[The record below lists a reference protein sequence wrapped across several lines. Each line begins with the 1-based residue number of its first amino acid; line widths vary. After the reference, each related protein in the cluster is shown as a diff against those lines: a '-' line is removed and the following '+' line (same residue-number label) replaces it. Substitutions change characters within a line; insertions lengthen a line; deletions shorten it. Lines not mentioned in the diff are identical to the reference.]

1 MTTRLYTD
9 EELRGLR
16 MLAKRVANPAARWS
30 EKPADSPTHKQ
41 RTFKAKSSPKED
53 AEARFLIYERQ
64 NLLDKADY
72 SCGIV
77 YVPSGGSRLVLA
89 RYNGPSHEHGDINHR
104 PHIHRATEAA
114 MRRGQKPESAAEET
128 NRYETLEGALACMID
143 DFQLSGIRA
152 KPDHPS
158 LFHGSKS

>member
-1 MTTRLYTD
+1 
-9 EELRGLR
+9 
-16 MLAKRVANPAARWS
+16 
-30 EKPADSPTHKQ
+30 
-41 RTFKAKSSPKED
+41 
-53 AEARFLIYERQ
+53 
-64 NLLDKADY
+64 
-72 SCGIV
+72 
-77 YVPSGGSRLVLA
+77 
-89 RYNGPSHEHGDINHR
+89 
-104 PHIHRATEAA
+104 